1 MVSGFSRGFGQAQ
14 SLSLHRSAL
23 ARAAPPVHHCL
34 DREGIPMPFVKRNAE
49 GAIVSASHEAEGDCV
64 EEISEAELLASGF
77 LDRLV
82 GTDGSEGLHLANSD
96 LELVRVIEDVV
107 DLLVEKG
114 VILFTELPES
124 AQKKVL
130 ARQQLRSRIG
140 GSLNLL
146 GDD

>member
-1 MVSGFSRGFGQAQ
+1 
-14 SLSLHRSAL
+14 
-23 ARAAPPVHHCL
+23 
-34 DREGIPMPFVKRNAE
+34 MPFVKRNAE
-49 GAIVSASHEAEGDCV
+49 GTIVAASQREEGDCA
-64 EEISEAELLASGF
+64 EEISETELLASGF
-77 LDRLV
+77 LDRLAGV
-82 GTDGSEGLHLANSD
+82 EGREGRHLAGTD

>member
-1 MVSGFSRGFGQAQ
+1 
-14 SLSLHRSAL
+14 
-23 ARAAPPVHHCL
+23 
-34 DREGIPMPFVKRNAE
+34 MPFVKRNAE
-49 GAIVSASHEAEGDCV
+49 GAIIAASHEAEGDCV
-64 EEISEAELLASGF
+64 EEISEAGLLASGF
-77 LDRLV
+77 VDRLL
-82 GTDGSEGLHLANSD
+82 GTEGSEGRHLATTD

-130 ARQQLRSRIG
+130 ARQQLRSRLA

>member
-1 MVSGFSRGFGQAQ
+1 
-14 SLSLHRSAL
+14 
-23 ARAAPPVHHCL
+23 
-34 DREGIPMPFVKRNAE
+34 MPFVKRNAQ
-49 GAIVSASHEAEGDCV
+49 GAIVAASHEAEGDCD
-64 EEISEAELLASGF
+64 EEISEAEIFASGF
-77 LDRLV
+77 LERLV
-82 GTDGSEGLHLANSD
+82 GSEVGREVGADSAEGRHLASSD
-96 LELVRVIEDVV
+96 LELVRVIEDLV
-107 DLLVEKG
+107 DLLVDKG

>member
-1 MVSGFSRGFGQAQ
+1 
-14 SLSLHRSAL
+14 
-23 ARAAPPVHHCL
+23 
-34 DREGIPMPFVKRNAE
+34 MPFVKRNAE
-49 GAIVSASHEAEGDCV
+49 GAIVAASHEAEGDCV